1 MKGIITTICFIL
13 AIIVFLIAL
22 YRRFRLKKKDK
33 ISVAFRV
40 VLFIAVLGFLAYIIV
55 AASFFKTNDYNDHWA
70 VKITRY
76 PYYYNSQHIIADVY
90 VYRDNRYVLYPNAF
104 EKLFG
109 EINGKLESEYDY
121 YDIYKYVDRYQAT
134 IVIEKD
140 ELLQENQNAEDFDPS
155 DLSKMR
161 YDVTLDK
168 GVIKKILPQ
177 DIADSGNQNII
188 DFFNEVYDLM
198 FHSEFK

>member
-13 AIIVFLIAL
+13 AIIIFILAL

-40 VLFIAVLGFLAYIIV
+40 VLLIAILGLIAYIIV
-55 AASFFKTNDYNDHWA
+55 AASFFKTNDYNDHWV
-70 VKITRY
+70 VKVTRY
-76 PYYYNSQHIIADVY
+76 PYYYNSKHIIANVY
-90 VYRDNRYVLYPNAF
+90 VYDDNRYVLYPNAF

-109 EINGKLESEYDY
+109 EINGTLSQNYDY

-134 IVIEKD
+134 IVIEQD
-140 ELLQENQNAEDFDPS
+140 EMLEQNQDAEDFDPS
-155 DLSKMR
+155 DLKLMR
-161 YDVTLDK
+161 YNVELDK
-168 GVIKKILPQ
+168 HIIKKILPQ
-177 DIADSGNQNII
+177 DIADSGNQNVI

-198 FHSEFK
+198 FHTEFK